1 MFDESDKVNAYVK
14 QKNIGMK
21 IDYSGK
27 ARRALKDQAPQEA
40 ADDESQM
47 EELDGASRAM
57 RRIIQQKLLN
67 GDELMAD
74 EMRFLKRSDT
84 GLYTKAR
91 TAQDARER
99 MQQEKQPLTWLPAAR
114 HRQQVLLLHAI
125 YLVRRSRARVGN
137 SIQRAR

>member
-1 MFDESDKVNAYVK
+1 MFDESDKVSAYVK

-27 ARRALKDQAPQEA
+27 ARQVLKNSAPQDA
-40 ADDESQM
+40 GTTDDEPQA

-91 TAQDARER
+91 AAQDAR
-99 MQQEKQPLTWLPAAR
+99 
-114 HRQQVLLLHAI
+114 
-125 YLVRRSRARVGN
+125 RS
-137 SIQRAR
+137 

>member
-21 IDYSGK
+21 IDYNDK
-27 ARRALKDQAPQEA
+27 ARRVLKTNAPQGKSP
-40 ADDESQM
+40 ADDAQA

-91 TAQDARER
+91 TAQDAREALV
-99 MQQEKQPLTWLPAAR
+99 QKLEAATSKEEANKAQR
-114 HRQQVLLLHAI
+114 KLHPNTKKT
-125 YLVRRSRARVGN
+125 L
-137 SIQRAR
+137 

>member
-67 GDELMAD
+67 GD
-74 EMRFLKRSDT
+74 
-84 GLYTKAR
+84 
-91 TAQDARER
+91 
-99 MQQEKQPLTWLPAAR
+99 
-114 HRQQVLLLHAI
+114 V
-125 YLVRRSRARVGN
+125 SRYPVGTSRVE
-137 SIQRAR
+137 